1 MARVIIVGSGIAG
14 LATALHATL
23 QHGHEVTLVTKGELA
38 ESNTRYA
45 QGGIAAATAL
55 DDSATLHADDTIRA
69 GAGLTDETAAR
80 VLADEGAA
88 AIQSLIEWGVLFD
101 RRPGSSEPDRAL
113 EAAHS
118 RPRVLHAGGD
128 ATGAAIETA
137 LVAAVRASGV
147 AVHEHTMLTDL
158 VLADATGVRARSAH
172 PLPVDQ
178 APMRPAGADAGERVV
193 GIKVLRADGER
204 EVLPADAVVLAT
216 GGAGQLYSHTTNPA
230 IATGDGLAAALRAGV
245 ATADLEFYQFHP
257 TTLAAPSNFLVSEA
271 VRGEGAVLRNER
283 GERFMLGVHPDAE
296 LAPRD
301 VVARAI
307 AAEMAKQSG
316 VPVNLDA
323 RGIGR
328 ETLAERFPTIMAACA
343 AAGFDLAGGLVP
355 VVPAAHYYMGG
366 IETDLD
372 GRTSH
377 AGLFA
382 VGEAARTGVH
392 GANRLASNSL
402 LEGAVFARRVAAALG
417 GLDTAAGGLLDQR
430 EVDSRLGQSSS
441 RETTEL
447 RRSSSSATTELRR
460 SSSRATKE
468 PAYRDHPRAGLDTA
482 AGGLL
487 DQRSGSGVDRSEL
500 QALMW
505 SYAGLTR
512 SGVGLATAAARLR
525 VWAEASTVRADDR
538 EQIETANLLVVARA
552 LVDAAQARRESRGAH
567 ARSDFPQTDSAARR
581 RASLRDSSGTA
592 ADPSGDASPDTAL
605 TLQTQ
610 GH

>member
-1 MARVIIVGSGIAG
+1 MARILIVGSGIAG
-14 LATALHATL
+14 LTTALHASQL
-23 QHGHEVTLVTKGELA
+23 HAHDVTVVTKGALA

-55 DDSATLHADDTIRA
+55 DDSAILHAQDTIRA

-88 AIQSLIEWGVLFD
+88 AIRSLIAWGVLFD
-101 RRPGSSEPDRAL
+101 HRPGSSEPDRAL

-128 ATGAAIETA
+128 ATGAAIEAA
-137 LVAAVRASGV
+137 LVTAVRASGV
-147 AVHEHTMLTDL
+147 AIREHTMLTDL
-158 VLADATGVRARSAH
+158 VLADASGIRARSAH
-172 PLPVDQ
+172 PLPADQ
-178 APMRPAGADAGERVV
+178 TPMNPRGADADGSSSRVV
-193 GIKVLRADGER
+193 GIEVLRGDGER
-204 EVLPADAVVLAT
+204 EVLLADAVVLAT

-257 TTLAAPSNFLVSEA
+257 TTLAAPGNFLVSEA

-283 GERFMLGVHPDAE
+283 GERFMVGVHPDAE

-307 AAEMAKQSG
+307 AAEMAKQNG

-323 RGIGR
+323 RGIDR
-328 ETLAERFPTIMAACA
+328 ETVATRFPTIMAACA
-343 AAGFDLAGGLVP
+343 AARFDLAGGLVP

-366 IETDLD
+366 IATDLD

-382 VGEAARTGVH
+382 VGEAACTGVH

-402 LEGAVFARRVAAALG
+402 LEGAVFGRRVAAALSADPFPELVEG
-417 GLDTAAGGLLDQR
+417 MDDL
-430 EVDSRLGQSSS
+430 SRTPLPEAVEGMDDP
-441 RETTEL
+441 L
-447 RRSSSSATTELRR
+447 RQAQGT
-460 SSSRATKE
+460 
-468 PAYRDHPRAGLDTA
+468 
-482 AGGLL
+482 
-487 DQRSGSGVDRSEL
+487 GVDRSEL
-500 QALMW
+500 QEAMW
-505 SYAGLTR
+505 HFAGLTR

-525 VWAEASTVRADDR
+525 VWAEASGARDDSRTADR
-538 EQIETANLLVVARA
+538 ERIETDNLLTVARA
-552 LVDAAQARRESRGAH
+552 LVAAAQARRESRGAH
-567 ARSDFPQTDSAARR
+567 SRTDHPQTDAIATREAAR
-581 RASLRDSSGTA
+581 
-592 ADPSGDASPDTAL
+592 

-610 GH
+610 GL

>member
-1 MARVIIVGSGIAG
+1 MAHVLIVGSGIAG
-14 LATALHATL
+14 LATALHASQL
-23 QHGHEVTLVTKGELA
+23 HGHDVTLVTKGALSD
-38 ESNTRYA
+38 SNTRYA

-55 DDSATLHADDTIRA
+55 DDSAILHAEDTIRA
-69 GAGLTDETAAR
+69 GAGLTDETAAH

-101 RRPGSSEPDRAL
+101 HLPGSAEPARAL

-118 RPRVLHAGGD
+118 RARVLHAGGD
-128 ATGAAIETA
+128 ATGAAIEAA
-137 LVAAVRASGV
+137 LVAAVRAAPV
-147 AVHEHTMLTDL
+147 EVREHTTLTDL
-158 VLADATGVRARSAH
+158 VLADAAGIRAGLAH

-178 APMRPAGADAGERVV
+178 ARMAPAGADADRRVV
-193 GIKVLRADGER
+193 GIEVLRGDGGR
-204 EVLPADAVVLAT
+204 EVLLADAVVLAT
-216 GGAGQLYSHTTNPA
+216 GGAGQLYSHTTNPL

-257 TTLAAPSNFLVSEA
+257 TTLAAPGNFLVSEA

-283 GERFMLGVHPDAE
+283 GERFMVSVHPDAE

-307 AAEMAKQSG
+307 AAEMAKQNG

-328 ETLAERFPTIMAACA
+328 ETLAARFPTIMAACA

-366 IETDLD
+366 IATDLD
-372 GRTSH
+372 GRTSR

-382 VGEAARTGVH
+382 VGEAACTGVH

-402 LEGAVFARRVAAALG
+402 LEGAVFARRVAAALSN
-417 GLDTAAGGLLDQR
+417 TPFP
-430 EVDSRLGQSSS
+430 
-441 RETTEL
+441 EL
-447 RRSSSSATTELRR
+447 VEGMDVPLRQ
-460 SSSRATKE
+460 AQG
-468 PAYRDHPRAGLDTA
+468 P
-482 AGGLL
+482 
-487 DQRSGSGVDRSEL
+487 GVGAVNRSEL

-505 SYAGLTR
+505 SFAGLTR

-525 VWAEASTVRADDR
+525 IWAEASTARADSR
-538 EQIETANLLVVARA
+538 EQIETDNLLVVAQA
-552 LVDAAQARRESRGAH
+552 LVGAAQARHESRGAH
-567 ARSDFPQTDSAARR
+567 SRSDFSQTDPIAHRQPSHRIARR
-581 RASLRDSSGTA
+581 TSDEIPG
-592 ADPSGDASPDTAL
+592 DTAL

>member
-1 MARVIIVGSGIAG
+1 MARILIVGSGIAG
-14 LATALHATL
+14 LTTALHASQL
-23 QHGHEVTLVTKGELA
+23 HAHDVTVVTKGALA

-55 DDSATLHADDTIRA
+55 DDSSILHADDTIRA
-69 GAGLTDETAAR
+69 GAGLTDEAAAR

-88 AIQSLIEWGVLFD
+88 AIRSLIAWGVMFD
-101 RRPGSSEPDRAL
+101 RRPGSSEPERAL

-128 ATGAAIETA
+128 ATGAAIEAA

-147 AVHEHTMLTDL
+147 TVLEHTMLTDL
-158 VLADATGVRARSAH
+158 VLADASGIRARSAH

-178 APMRPAGADAGERVV
+178 TPITLGGADADGSSRVV
-193 GIKVLRADGER
+193 GIEVLRADGGR
-204 EVLPADAVVLAT
+204 EVLLADAVVLAT

-257 TTLAAPSNFLVSEA
+257 TTLAAHGNFLVSEA
-271 VRGEGAVLRNER
+271 VRGEGAVLRNEH
-283 GERFMLGVHPDAE
+283 GERFMVGVHPDAE

-307 AAEMAKQSG
+307 AAEMAKQNG

-323 RGIGR
+323 RGIDR
-328 ETLAERFPTIMAACA
+328 ETLATRFPTIMAACT

-366 IETDLD
+366 IATDLD

-377 AGLFA
+377 EGLFA
-382 VGEAARTGVH
+382 VGEAACTGVH

-402 LEGAVFARRVAAALG
+402 LEGAVFGRRVAAALSHEPFPEPVEG
-417 GLDTAAGGLLDQR
+417 MDEA
-430 EVDSRLGQSSS
+430 SR
-441 RETTEL
+441 TPFPEL
-447 RRSSSSATTELRR
+447 VEEMDDPLRQ
-460 SSSRATKE
+460 AQGT
-468 PAYRDHPRAGLDTA
+468 
-482 AGGLL
+482 
-487 DQRSGSGVDRSEL
+487 GVDRAEL
-500 QALMW
+500 QELMW
-505 SYAGLTR
+505 HYAGLTR

-525 VWAEASTVRADDR
+525 VWAEASGARDDSRTADR
-538 EQIETANLLVVARA
+538 ERIETDNLLTVARA
-552 LVDAAQARRESRGAH
+552 LVAAAQARRESRGAH
-567 ARSDFPQTDSAARR
+567 SRTDHPQTDPFATREAAR
-581 RASLRDSSGTA
+581 
-592 ADPSGDASPDTAL
+592 

-610 GH
+610 GL

>member
-1 MARVIIVGSGIAG
+1 MARVLIVGSGIAG
-14 LATALHATL
+14 LTTALHASQL
-23 QHGHEVTLVTKGELA
+23 HAHDVTVVTKGALA

-55 DDSATLHADDTIRA
+55 DDSAILHAQDTIRA

-88 AIQSLIEWGVLFD
+88 AIRSLIAWGVLFD
-101 RRPGSSEPDRAL
+101 HRPGSSEPDRAL

-128 ATGAAIETA
+128 ATGAAIEAA
-137 LVAAVRASGV
+137 LVTAVRASGV
-147 AVHEHTMLTDL
+147 AIREHTMLTDL
-158 VLADATGVRARSAH
+158 VLADASGIRARSAH
-172 PLPVDQ
+172 PLPADQ
-178 APMRPAGADAGERVV
+178 TPMHPGGADTDGSSRVV
-193 GIKVLRADGER
+193 GIEVLRADGGR
-204 EVLPADAVVLAT
+204 EVLLADAVVLAT

-230 IATGDGLAAALRAGV
+230 IATGDGLAAALRAGI

-257 TTLAAPSNFLVSEA
+257 TTLAAPGNFLVSEA

-283 GERFMLGVHPDAE
+283 GERFMVGVHPDAE

-307 AAEMAKQSG
+307 AAEMAKQNG

-323 RGIGR
+323 RGIDR
-328 ETLAERFPTIMAACA
+328 ETVATRFPTIMAACA
-343 AAGFDLAGGLVP
+343 AAGFDLADGLVP

-366 IETDLD
+366 IATDLD

-382 VGEAARTGVH
+382 VGEAACTGVH

-402 LEGAVFARRVAAALG
+402 LEGAVFGRRVAAALG
-417 GLDTAAGGLLDQR
+417 HDPFPEPVEGMDEA
-430 EVDSRLGQSSS
+430 SRTPFPEPVEGM
-441 RETTEL
+441 EDPL
-447 RRSSSSATTELRR
+447 RQTQGT
-460 SSSRATKE
+460 
-468 PAYRDHPRAGLDTA
+468 
-482 AGGLL
+482 
-487 DQRSGSGVDRSEL
+487 SGTGVDRSEL

-505 SYAGLTR
+505 HYAGLTR

-525 VWAEASTVRADDR
+525 VWAEASGARDDR
-538 EQIETANLLVVARA
+538 TADRERIETDNLLTVARA
-552 LVDAAQARRESRGAH
+552 LVAAAQARRESRGAH
-567 ARSDFPQTDSAARR
+567 SRTDHPQTDAIATREATR
-581 RASLRDSSGTA
+581 
-592 ADPSGDASPDTAL
+592 

-610 GH
+610 GL

>member
-1 MARVIIVGSGIAG
+1 MAHVIIVGSGIAG

-38 ESNTRYA
+38 DSNTRYA

-69 GAGLTDETAAR
+69 GAGLTDESAAR

-118 RPRVLHAGGD
+118 RARVLHAGGD
-128 ATGAAIETA
+128 ATGAAIESA
-137 LVAAVRASGV
+137 LVAAVRTTAV

-158 VLADATGVRARSAH
+158 VLADSSGMRAGSTH

-178 APMRPAGADAGERVV
+178 APMRPAGADAGGRVV
-193 GIKVLRADGER
+193 GIEVLRADGGR
-204 EVLPADAVVLAT
+204 EVLSADAVVLAT

-257 TTLAAPSNFLVSEA
+257 TTLAAPGNFLVSEA

-283 GERFMLGVHPDAE
+283 GERFMLGAHPDAE

-301 VVARAI
+301 IVARAI
-307 AAEMAKQSG
+307 AAEMAKQNG
-316 VPVNLDA
+316 VPVTLDA

-328 ETLAERFPTIMAACA
+328 DTLAARFPTIMAACA
-343 AAGFDLAGGLVP
+343 AAGFDLADGLVP

-366 IETDLD
+366 IATDLD
-372 GRTSH
+372 GHTSH

-382 VGEAARTGVH
+382 VGEAACTGVH

-402 LEGAVFARRVAAALG
+402 LEGVVFARRVAAALG
-417 GLDTAAGGLLDQR
+417 DAPLP
-430 EVDSRLGQSSS
+430 
-441 RETTEL
+441 EL
-447 RRSSSSATTELRR
+447 VEGRNDPLRQ
-460 SSSRATKE
+460 AQGT
-468 PAYRDHPRAGLDTA
+468 
-482 AGGLL
+482 
-487 DQRSGSGVDRSEL
+487 GVDRSEL
-500 QALMW
+500 QRLMW

-525 VWAEASTVRADDR
+525 VWADASAARTDDR
-538 EQIETANLLVVARA
+538 ERIETANLVTVAQA
-552 LVDAAQARRESRGAH
+552 LVAAALLRRESRGAH
-567 ARSDFPQTDSAARR
+567 SRSDFTQSDAVARR
-581 RASLRDSSGTA
+581 QPPREVVPGGTAQRASDHVSG
-592 ADPSGDASPDTAL
+592 DTAL

>member
-14 LATALHATL
+14 LATALHATR
-23 QHGHEVTLVTKGELA
+23 QHRHEVTLVTKGALS

-55 DDSATLHADDTIRA
+55 DDSATLHAVDTIRA
-69 GAGLTDETAAR
+69 GAGLTDEAAAR

-101 RRPGSSEPDRAL
+101 HRPGSTEPDRAL

-147 AVHEHTMLTDL
+147 AVREHTMLTDL
-158 VLADATGVRARSAH
+158 VLADASGIRARSAH

-271 VRGEGAVLRNER
+271 VRGEGAVLRNAR

-307 AAEMAKQSG
+307 AAEMAKQNG

-382 VGEAARTGVH
+382 VGEAACTGVH

-430 EVDSRLGQSSS
+430 DVDSRLRQSSG
-441 RETTEL
+441 RETKDL
-447 RRSSSSATTELRR
+447 RQ

-487 DQRSGSGVDRSEL
+487 DQRSGSGVQRSEL

-525 VWAEASTVRADDR
+525 IWAEASTVGADDR

-567 ARSDFPQTDSAARR
+567 ARSDFAQTDPEARR
-581 RASLRDSSGTA
+581 RASPRDSHATVSN
-592 ADPSGDASPDTAL
+592 PSGNASPDTAL

>member
-38 ESNTRYA
+38 DSNTRYA

-69 GAGLTDETAAR
+69 GAGLTDESAAR

-118 RPRVLHAGGD
+118 RARVLHAGGD
-128 ATGAAIETA
+128 ATGAAIEAA
-137 LVAAVRASGV
+137 LVAAVRTTAV

-158 VLADATGVRARSAH
+158 VLADASGMRAGSAH

-178 APMRPAGADAGERVV
+178 APMRPAGADAGRRVV
-193 GIKVLRADGER
+193 GIEVLRADGGR
-204 EVLPADAVVLAT
+204 EVLSADAVVLAT

-257 TTLAAPSNFLVSEA
+257 TTLAAPGNFLVSEA

-307 AAEMAKQSG
+307 AAEMAKQNG
-316 VPVNLDA
+316 VPVTLDA

-328 ETLAERFPTIMAACA
+328 DTLAVRFPTIMAACA
-343 AAGFDLAGGLVP
+343 AAGFDLADGLVP

-366 IETDLD
+366 IATDLD

-382 VGEAARTGVH
+382 VGEAACTGVH

-402 LEGAVFARRVAAALG
+402 LEGVVFARRVAAALG
-417 GLDTAAGGLLDQR
+417 DAPLP
-430 EVDSRLGQSSS
+430 
-441 RETTEL
+441 EL
-447 RRSSSSATTELRR
+447 VEGRNDPLRQ
-460 SSSRATKE
+460 AQGT
-468 PAYRDHPRAGLDTA
+468 
-482 AGGLL
+482 
-487 DQRSGSGVDRSEL
+487 GVDRSEL
-500 QALMW
+500 QRLMW
-505 SYAGLTR
+505 SYAALTR

-525 VWAEASTVRADDR
+525 VWAEASAARTDDR
-538 EQIETANLLVVARA
+538 ERIETANLVTVAQA
-552 LVDAAQARRESRGAH
+552 LVAAALLRRESRGAH
-567 ARSDFPQTDSAARR
+567 SRSDFTQADAVARR
-581 RASLRDSSGTA
+581 QPPPEIAHGGAQRASDHVSGN
-592 ADPSGDASPDTAL
+592 TAL

>member
-1 MARVIIVGSGIAG
+1 MARVLIVGSGIAG
-14 LATALHATL
+14 LATALHASQLHT
-23 QHGHEVTLVTKGELA
+23 HDVTVVTKGALT

-55 DDSATLHADDTIRA
+55 DDSAVLHAEDTIRA

-88 AIQSLIEWGVLFD
+88 AIQSLIAWGVLFD
-101 RRPGSSEPDRAL
+101 HRPGSSEPERAL

-128 ATGAAIETA
+128 ATGAAIEAA

-147 AVHEHTMLTDL
+147 TVREHTMLTDL
-158 VLADATGVRARSAH
+158 VLADGSGIRARSAH
-172 PLPVDQ
+172 PLPADQ
-178 APMRPAGADAGERVV
+178 TPMNPGGADADGHVV
-193 GIKVLRADGER
+193 GIEVLRADGGR
-204 EVLPADAVVLAT
+204 EVLFADAVVLAT
-216 GGAGQLYSHTTNPA
+216 GGAGQLHSHTTNPA

-257 TTLAAPSNFLVSEA
+257 TTLAAPGNFLVSEA

-283 GERFMLGVHPDAE
+283 GERFMVDVHPDAE

-307 AAEMAKQSG
+307 AAEMAKQNG
-316 VPVNLDA
+316 VPVTLDA
-323 RGIGR
+323 REIDR
-328 ETLAERFPTIMAACA
+328 ETLAVRFPTIMAACA

-366 IETDLD
+366 IATDLD
-372 GRTSH
+372 GRTSL

-382 VGEAARTGVH
+382 VGEAACTGVH

-402 LEGAVFARRVAAALG
+402 LEGAVFGRRVAAAL
-417 GLDTAAGGLLDQR
+417 
-430 EVDSRLGQSSS
+430 S
-441 RETTEL
+441 TTPFPEPVEGMHDPL
-447 RRSSSSATTELRR
+447 RQAQGTRSTDAD
-460 SSSRATKE
+460 RA
-468 PAYRDHPRAGLDTA
+468 
-482 AGGLL
+482 
-487 DQRSGSGVDRSEL
+487 EL
-500 QALMW
+500 QELMW
-505 SYAGLTR
+505 HYAGLTR

-525 VWAEASTVRADDR
+525 VWAEASGAREDSAADSCER
-538 EQIETANLLVVARA
+538 IETDNLLTVARA
-552 LVDAAQARRESRGAH
+552 LVAAAQARRESRGAH
-567 ARSDFPQTDSAARR
+567 LRTDHPQTDLVATRESAR
-581 RASLRDSSGTA
+581 
-592 ADPSGDASPDTAL
+592 

-610 GH
+610 GL